1 MLRIDPKTKT
11 YSAEIKH
18 RTFGRIHISLRTK
31 KEREAMGRHSALE
44 MLLNEG
50 EPVTDLVEMLRK
62 RKLTIEAVAACVRDK
77 LPFAS
82 LRKTDAWPELE
93 SAAEAFVTF
102 LESRDVD
109 KGSVLG
115 TAHSTSAALK
125 PAIAFFG
132 ADTRLDAIEPDA
144 IAAFRRFMSAPRLDE
159 ASDKDAATLAAAAA
173 AEWQRDRAAWTD
185 AIGKTISGLGLKTN
199 TIALY
204 LTRFGAVYTWHQD
217 RENKVAQRK
226 KRLPRTLYLPLDR
239 DEHVPALV
247 KTRVRFLYEEEA
259 IRLMTATPLR
269 WKFAVAS
276 GFLAGFR
283 IGEMLH
289 LRPAPF
295 DIDLEQGQFILQV
308 RVGWKP
314 KHGIN
319 REIPITPELQPH
331 VDRHLEL
338 FAGEQLMHPGR
349 EADHAIDQ
357 RHFQRIFDRIV
368 EDAGLIAGHDHAQG
382 VTYHT
387 LRHTFASWLVMEG
400 VDLLTVARLMGH
412 ATIKQVV
419 ETYGHLSPEH
429 RKKAVVQLGARWSKA
444 LAAAPVCHAIAA
456 TLIDPSASAVTA
468 EQDARS
474 TQTETQSLRNLE
486 GLRR

>member
-1 MLRIDPKTKT
+1 MLRIDPKTGI

-31 KEREAMGRHSALE
+31 KEREAMNRHSALE

-50 EPVTDLVEMLRK
+50 EPVADLVEMLRK
-62 RKLTIEAVAACVRDK
+62 RKLTIEAVTACVRDK

-82 LRKTDAWPELE
+82 LRKSDAWPELG
-93 SAAEAFVTF
+93 AAADAFVAF
-102 LESRDVD
+102 LAGRDED

-144 IAAFRRFMSAPRLDE
+144 VAAFRRFMSAPRLESADE
-159 ASDKDAATLAAAAA
+159 KDASTLAEEAAAA
-173 AEWQRDRAAWTD
+173 WQRDRAGWGD
-185 AIGKTISGLGLKTN
+185 AIGSTVSGLGLKSN
-199 TIALY
+199 TVALY
-204 LTRFGAVYTWHQD
+204 LTRFGAVYTWHQE
-217 RENKVAQRK
+217 RENKTAQRK

-259 IRLMTATPLR
+259 IRLLTATPPR

-283 IGEMLH
+283 AGEMLN

-295 DIDLEQGQFILQV
+295 DIDLEQEQFVLQV

-319 REIPITPELQPH
+319 REIPITPELRPH
-331 VDRHLEL
+331 LDQHLEL
-338 FAGEQLMHPGR
+338 YAGEQLMHPGR
-349 EADHAIDQ
+349 QPDRSFDM
-357 RHFQRIFDRIV
+357 RHFQRTFDRIV
-368 EDAGLIAGHDHAQG
+368 EDAGLIPGNDHPQG
-382 VTYHT
+382 VTYHV

-444 LAAAPVCHAIAA
+444 LAAAPATAMLADVAPAA
-456 TLIDPSASAVTA
+456 VMGGP
-468 EQDARS
+468 DARS
-474 TQTETQSLRNLE
+474 TQMETQNSDKRE